1 MPKVPGS
8 PNARPSVT
16 PGNLGYLC
24 PQLESRASVALV
36 LSVQECLLAWPKF
49 MPTLQDPAQAWLSPD
64 FALPSIRHG
73 CPPPQALPGSPPHL
87 PCSPLSP
94 FAVFL

>member
-16 PGNLGYLC
+16 PGNLGYFC

-36 LSVQECLLAWPKF
+36 LSVQECLLTWSRF
-49 MPTLQDPAQAWLSPD
+49 MPTL
-64 FALPSIRHG
+64 
-73 CPPPQALPGSPPHL
+73 
-87 PCSPLSP
+87 
-94 FAVFL
+94 